1 MTDYQPNDRSL
12 PTRRADSER
21 LAQAERNEHAFQEHN
36 TRRAE
41 IEQGGGTPD
50 DEVVPFLCECC
61 NAACFVP
68 IHLKVSEYEQ
78 AVRRREYFIVAPG
91 HEQSDVEVVVE
102 RHRSYV
108 VVSKADLARP
118 AVDATL
124 RRAKIT

>member
-1 MTDYQPNDRSL
+1 MTDYQPNDRYL
-12 PTRRADSER
+12 LTPRADSER
-21 LAQAERNEHAFQEHN
+21 LAQAVRNEHAFQEHN

-68 IHLKVSEYEQ
+68 VYLKVSEYEQ
-78 AVRRREYFIVAPG
+78 AVRPREHFIVAPG
-91 HEQSDVEVVVE
+91 HEQTDVEVVVE

-108 VVSKADLARP
+108 VVSKADLVR
-118 AVDATL
+118 L
-124 RRAKIT
+124 GR